1 MTPIQK
7 EVFDED
13 GNLKLIE
20 VVDAKTSQ
28 HLADFLWDPNDEQT
42 PEKRNEFRSWVA
54 RWISTR
60 MKGSQNGN

>member
-7 EVFDED
+7 EVFDEE

-20 VVDAKTSQ
+20 VIDADTSQ

-42 PEKRNEFRSWVA
+42 PENRNNFRDWVIN
-54 RWISTR
+54 WVKTR
-60 MKGSQNGN
+60 MKGKQNGN